1 MCKIPGMK
9 NSVLLQTWEVLSDAQ
24 RRNVYKAVHS
34 PLFNQREEVTQ
45 LWDFI
50 EKNAGKKTLTKENA
64 FRQIYKKAPY
74 DDGKMR
80 HLMAYLLDVV
90 RLCLAWQDWTSD
102 PHIINLGL
110 CRMLKKMGLNEIWV
124 REVARAKQE
133 LDKTAIRHDGY
144 YHHRFSLEQ
153 EIWELG
159 RQKHREGVDNVSEV
173 NTAFGVYVAI
183 NSLRQGC
190 TLLAQRNLVSV
201 SAAIPYLPETLR
213 LIEQG
218 QFAHIAAAQTWHAS
232 YVALAE
238 PEKEEHFF
246 RLKGLIAENGAIFP
260 NADLRDLYIL
270 AINVCIRRI
279 NAADKKYMREALDLY
294 KGGLERK
301 VFLENGYLSKTTYR
315 NVLNI
320 AVGVGEWDWAFE
332 YLQTFKSFLSPRD
345 RDNIFRYNLATFH
358 FRKKEFNQSLELLRH
373 VEMHDILENFD
384 VRRMMARMYH
394 EMGEIQALDS
404 LLDSFDIY
412 LRRHKEGAYHREM
425 YRNFVRFLKK
435 IITTAPDKNLEKLME
450 EIKQT
455 SLLAEREWLLA
466 LCRGD

>member
-1 MCKIPGMK
+1 MK
-9 NSVLLQTWEVLSDAQ
+9 NSVLLQAWEVLSDAQ
-24 RRNVYKAVHS
+24 RRNVHKAVRS
-34 PLFNQREEVTQ
+34 PMFNQREEVA
-45 LWDFI
+45 LLLDFI
-50 EKNAGKKTLTKENA
+50 IKNAEKKTLTKEAA
-64 FRQIYKKAPY
+64 FRYIDKKAPY

-80 HLMAYLLDVV
+80 HLMAYLLDVI

-102 PHIINLGL
+102 SHVINLGL

-144 YHHRFSLEQ
+144 YHHRFLLEQ

-190 TLLAQRNLVSV
+190 TLLAQRNLINV

-213 LIEQG
+213 LIGEG
-218 QFAHIAAAQTWHAS
+218 QFGHIAAVQTWHAS

-238 PEKEEHFF
+238 PENDEHFF
-246 RLKGLIAENGAIFP
+246 KLKTLIFQNGAIFP

-279 NAADKKYMREALDLY
+279 NAADKRFMREALELY
-294 KGGLERK
+294 RSGLERK

-320 AVGVGEWDWAFE
+320 AVGVGEWEWAFE
-332 YLQTFKSFLSPRD
+332 YLQTFKSFLSPRE
-345 RDNIFRYNLATFH
+345 RDNIFMYNLATYY
-358 FRKKEFNQSLELLRH
+358 FRKKAFNESLELLRH

-435 IITTAPDKNLEKLME
+435 IITSLPDKSRKNLIE

-466 LCRGD
+466 LCQTD